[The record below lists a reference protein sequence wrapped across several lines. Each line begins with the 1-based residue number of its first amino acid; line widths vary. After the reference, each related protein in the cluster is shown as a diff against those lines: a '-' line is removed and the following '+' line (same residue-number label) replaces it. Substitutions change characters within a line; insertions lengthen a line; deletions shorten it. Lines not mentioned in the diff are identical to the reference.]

1 MIRIQKK
8 VSYGL
13 KIPQLLDLTP
23 TGTTHKPTLE
33 LQPFRAVSLRS
44 ISNLESGMMLGVTKV
59 LLMLVAWQQ
68 FKLVVEHIM
77 SEQLYTGNWFT
88 DLIQY

>member
-1 MIRIQKK
+1 
-8 VSYGL
+8 
-13 KIPQLLDLTP
+13 
-23 TGTTHKPTLE
+23 
-33 LQPFRAVSLRS
+33 
-44 ISNLESGMMLGVTKV
+44 MMLGVTKV